1 MLHDDFL
8 DGTAAVSLRPPGQ
21 EKGGHH
27 CLPGIFQL
35 LAAGTKSTVSAPSPG
50 GGEDVALEAGL
61 NEAEVMPLRSK
72 GAEATLSGFLNNF
85 MPFDSDA

>member
-1 MLHDDFL
+1 MMIFWMELQL
-8 DGTAAVSLRPPGQ
+8 CLCIYQVKRKVGTG
-21 EKGGHH
+21 

-35 LAAGTKSTVSAPSPG
+35 LAAGTKSTVSALSPG
-50 GGEDVALEAGL
+50 GGEDAALEVGL
-61 NEAEVMPLRSK
+61 NGAEVMPLQSE